1 MAERCIVTRT
11 NWVEV
16 KHEPATEPPPR
27 ATPSPKRE
35 KARREESRRREKAQK
50 CVVRSPDES
59 SQQTQTDVV
68 QAQFAKISALT
79 AETEQLSSRVMAM
92 AAELQDAKD
101 LIATLKKEKR
111 EMRER
116 YRSAELEEELRAL
129 RAALTEAGRQRAR
142 AAELLAEQDR
152 VVATLRQ
159 EAALKDAAEARQ
171 VALEAENCRL
181 QCRAVQLEAAREQ
194 LRRLRDAAKVPPL
207 GPVAAAGDGV
217 VLDSEGQSHRFRES
231 LLSSDSGPAVPA
243 KVTARAPGCYSF
255 LRSWCAPGKG

>member
-92 AAELQDAKD
+92 AAELQDAK
-101 LIATLKKEKR
+101 
-111 EMRER
+111 
-116 YRSAELEEELRAL
+116 
-129 RAALTEAGRQRAR
+129 
-142 AAELLAEQDR
+142 
-152 VVATLRQ
+152 
-159 EAALKDAAEARQ
+159 
-171 VALEAENCRL
+171 
-181 QCRAVQLEAAREQ
+181 
-194 LRRLRDAAKVPPL
+194 
-207 GPVAAAGDGV
+207 
-217 VLDSEGQSHRFRES
+217 
-231 LLSSDSGPAVPA
+231 
-243 KVTARAPGCYSF
+243 
-255 LRSWCAPGKG
+255 